1 MKDIGSYALWYVAN
15 SGFFLPNTETK
26 RWSNSMSL
34 IKNDLCWND
43 FPKRWRE
50 ACVMNNDQ
58 QRVFPTI
65 KSDPRW
71 LAASLAS
78 LVAVNQV
85 TVMVASQINLM
96 LLVQIIKC
104 MGCLNKNICMPIGG
118 FNALKF
124 ESWRIKLPR
133 GMEQHE
139 TNNYSTHNSW
149 TSANLQ
155 DVAHEMKG
163 RPWQMRVS

>member
-1 MKDIGSYALWYVAN
+1 
-15 SGFFLPNTETK
+15 
-26 RWSNSMSL
+26 
-34 IKNDLCWND
+34 
-43 FPKRWRE
+43 
-50 ACVMNNDQ
+50 MNNDQ

-124 ESWRIKLPR
+124 ES
-133 GMEQHE
+133 
-139 TNNYSTHNSW
+139 
-149 TSANLQ
+149 
-155 DVAHEMKG
+155 
-163 RPWQMRVS
+163 